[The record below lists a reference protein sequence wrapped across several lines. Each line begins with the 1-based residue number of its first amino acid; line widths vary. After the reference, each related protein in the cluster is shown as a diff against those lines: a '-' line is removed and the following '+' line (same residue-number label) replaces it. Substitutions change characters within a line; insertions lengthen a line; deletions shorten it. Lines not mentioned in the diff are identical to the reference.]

1 MQAAVVPVLLATANV
16 SGLEWN
22 KVDGSALVAAQN
34 TATLQVTFL
43 RQRFLPARVLSVLA
57 NVCPVSTA

>member
-1 MQAAVVPVLLATANV
+1 MQAAVVPVLLSTANV

-34 TATLQVTFL
+34 TATLQVNPL
-43 RQRFLPARVLSVLA
+43 RWCLH
-57 NVCPVSTA
+57 ST